1 MRPNNGLI
9 LVLLFIVF
17 THAVSAERSIVTT
30 IGPSSCTSWTAE
42 RKKALGS
49 GLLDSYGAS
58 LSRAWI
64 FGYLSAVNA
73 LVEQEKDLLGVID
86 VDAIVLWVDRYCV
99 RNPKKGVSDGLVEL
113 VIELRKIAP

>member
-30 IGPSSCTSWTAE
+30 IGPSSCTAE